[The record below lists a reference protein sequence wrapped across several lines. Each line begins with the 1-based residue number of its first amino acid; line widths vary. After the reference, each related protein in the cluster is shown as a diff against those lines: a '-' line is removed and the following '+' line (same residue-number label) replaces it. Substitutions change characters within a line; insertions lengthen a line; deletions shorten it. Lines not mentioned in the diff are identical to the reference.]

1 MPSQETAQRHA
12 ELLVAAAGGGDARE
26 VARMLRDPGDPSELL
41 IRTLNALGLPPLP
54 AGFGERSEILAD
66 ARGVTV
72 HRARSLWQ
80 GMKDFM
86 SDDTDPNPPLQ
97 LDGR

>member
-1 MPSQETAQRHA
+1 M
-12 ELLVAAAGGGDARE
+12 
-26 VARMLRDPGDPSELL
+26 
-41 IRTLNALGLPPLP
+41 
-54 AGFGERSEILAD
+54 
-66 ARGVTV
+66 V